1 MDILP
6 ISDARKQLA
15 DLGNRVSMRGERI
28 IIERQGKGLFALVPL
43 EDLDLLERL
52 EDKVDLEAIRNRLDE
67 PSLSLASLKEE
78 LGL

>member
-1 MDILP
+1 MNSIP
-6 ISDARKQLA
+6 ISDARKQLS

-28 IIERQGKGLFALVPL
+28 VIGRQGKGLFALVPL

-52 EDKVDLEAIRNRLDE
+52 EDKLDLEAIRARLDE
-67 PSLSLASLKEE
+67 PTQSLAALKED

>member
-1 MDILP
+1 MNSIP
-6 ISDARKQLA
+6 ISDARKQLS

-28 IIERQGKGLFALVPL
+28 VIGRQGKELFALVPM

-52 EDKVDLEAIRNRLDE
+52 EDKLDLETIRRRLDE
-67 PSLSLASLKEE
+67 PAVPLADLKEE